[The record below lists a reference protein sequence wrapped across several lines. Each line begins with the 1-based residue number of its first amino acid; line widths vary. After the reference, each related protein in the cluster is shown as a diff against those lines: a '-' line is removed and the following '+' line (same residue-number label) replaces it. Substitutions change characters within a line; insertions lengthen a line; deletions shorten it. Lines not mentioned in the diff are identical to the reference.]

1 MDSESRFPKNHK
13 ATVRMIDLTTIPRK
27 GQMKALIGVLEDSSL
42 GERREHPR
50 KRYFTAVDYA
60 TESRSFRDFV
70 RDVALGGLF
79 IETHEPFQVGQELSL
94 ILPIPDSP
102 MPLKIACR
110 VARCT
115 PEGIGVQFSVATT
128 EQRLIIESLVDQ
140 IEE

>member
-1 MDSESRFPKNHK
+1 MESDSRFQKGHK
-13 ATVRMIDLTTIPRK
+13 ATVRLIDLTTIPRK

-60 TESRSFRDFV
+60 TESRSFKDFV

-79 IETHEPFQVGQELSL
+79 IETHETFEVGQELSL
-94 ILPIPDSP
+94 ILPLPDSLK
-102 MPLKIACR
+102 PLKIACR

-115 PEGIGVQFSVATT
+115 PEGIGVQFNLETA
-128 EQRLIIESLVDQ
+128 EQRLIIEGLVEQ
-140 IEE
+140 IED